1 MAKETL
7 TMTRSFNFKITMAFL
22 LLIQGAFWA
31 MGGIPGQQQKPAHAQ
46 TQGEE
51 ASEQSVAPP
60 PSEPRRAQPVSLE
73 TLRLME
79 KIEQKTRELKKREE
93 EVRVKEQQLK
103 SLEQKVRADLQ
114 ETNKAVKRF
123 EELLGISEGAHEE
136 KLDSLAKMYSSMR
149 PEDAAPLLEAIDEKI
164 AIQLISR
171 MKAKI
176 AGQVMSRL
184 NTKVAKSISEK
195 IAGADLPKLEE
206 VKDEPGKK

>member
-1 MAKETL
+1 MAQETL
-7 TMTRSFNFKITMAFL
+7 TMTRGFNFKITMAFL

-31 MGGIPGQQQKPAHAQ
+31 MGGIPGQQQKLAHAQ
-46 TQGEE
+46 TQKGEE
-51 ASEQSVAPP
+51 APEQSIAPP
-60 PSEPRRAQPVSLE
+60 PSKPPRPRPVSLE

-103 SLEQKVRADLQ
+103 ALEKTVRGDLKKI
-114 ETNKAVKRF
+114 NRAVKRF
-123 EELLGISEGAHEE
+123 EELMGLSQGVNEE
-136 KLDSLAKMYSSMR
+136 KLDSLTKMYSSMR
-149 PEDAAPLLEAIDEKI
+149 PEDAASLLETLDEKI

-184 NTKVAKSISEK
+184 DAKVAKSISEK
-195 IAGADLPKLEE
+195 IAGADLPKKE
-206 VKDEPGKK
+206 KDEPEKK